1 MPDLHVLWEQRFRA
15 YAPEVPRAAHA
26 PRALCRHLSTQQWP
40 FCATRRAR
48 LPQYNTLQLLLMPCA
63 FTDHGRNFRGAIYD
77 GTRVLNAQHAT
88 ATPAFARGP
97 MVRLETVAVALTPY
111 GHLTDAH
118 FYASTAPWVLQLLAV
133 LPAKVRLLL
142 LLRVRI
148 LYAARYVVFVVV
160 DPLVDALLLRRR
172 GAARTA
178 QVPIIAALSDRL
190 RILYRHVGV
199 PIERLVTVPRGGVIY
214 AQVTRARGVVLV

>member
-15 YAPEVPRAAHA
+15 YASEVPRAAHQ
-26 PRALCRHLSTQQWP
+26 PRALCRHLSTRQWP
-40 FCATRRAR
+40 FCAARRAGT
-48 LPQYNTLQLLLMPCA
+48 PQYNTLQLLLMPCA

-97 MVRLETVAVALTPY
+97 MVRLETAAVALTPY

-133 LPAKVRLLL
+133 LPAEVRLPFLL
-142 LLRVRI
+142 YIRSSVHRCCGDG
-148 LYAARYVVFVVV
+148 APPA
-160 DPLVDALLLRRR
+160 PRRCR
-172 GAARTA
+172 SSWR
-178 QVPIIAALSDRL
+178 
-190 RILYRHVGV
+190 
-199 PIERLVTVPRGGVIY
+199 
-214 AQVTRARGVVLV
+214 